1 MARRRDVDEVEIES
15 PGLLTTVQAAARQGL
30 RHLGVASGGPADPW
44 AHALANLLAGNPVA
58 VAALEITLAG
68 PSLRFAKA
76 TRIAL
81 CGADIEAHADGI
93 AVPCHRPVDLP
104 AGARLVLGACRG
116 GARSYLAVAGGFA
129 LPEVLTS
136 ASTDLRG
143 GFGGCGGRAL
153 RAGDRLSLGTRAP
166 VRARR
171 VQAAA
176 WWIDPSP
183 LPCAYPAGEPCTIR
197 LLPGADAAAGIADAP
212 WRVEARSNR
221 QGLRLQGP
229 ALQVADARER
239 VSEPVAPGTVQ
250 LPPDGQPI
258 VLLADAQTHGGY
270 PRIGHV
276 PRADLP
282 LLAQLRP
289 GARLR
294 FVPCT
299 PAEACRANVQQRQ
312 RMHRITLAIAARSP
326 RA

>member
-1 MARRRDVDEVEIES
+1 MASRAFLEVEAA
-15 PGLLTTVQAAARQGL
+15 GLLTTVQGAARTGL
-30 RHLGVASGGPADPW
+30 RHLGVASGGAADPW
-44 AHALANLLAGNPVA
+44 AHALANLLVGNPA
-58 VAALEITLAG
+58 GSAALEITLAG
-68 PSLRFAKA
+68 PTLRFHGAA
-76 TRIAL
+76 RIAL
-81 CGADIEAHADGI
+81 CGAAIEAQIDGVAI
-93 AVPCHRPVDLP
+93 PGNRPVDLP
-104 AGARLVLGACRG
+104 AGSRVRLGGCRD
-116 GARSYLAVAGGFA
+116 GARSYLAVAGGLD
-129 LPEVLTS
+129 LPEVLGS
-136 ASTDLRG
+136 VATDLRG
-143 GFGGCGGRAL
+143 GFGGFDGRVL
-153 RAGDRLSLGTRAP
+153 RAGDSLP
-166 VRARR
+166 VGGHADLQTSH

-176 WWIDPSP
+176 WWIDASP
-183 LPCAYPAGEPCTIR
+183 LPHTPPPGEPRTIR
-197 LLPGADAAAGIADAP
+197 LLPGADAAPLPSAAT
-212 WRVEARSNR
+212 WRVDARSNR

-294 FVPCT
+294 FLPCT
-299 PAEACRANVQQRQ
+299 PAEACRANAEQRQ
-312 RMHRITLAIAARSP
+312 RMHRIALAIAARSP

>member
-1 MARRRDVDEVEIES
+1 MARRDIEVES
-15 PGLLTTVQAAARQGL
+15 PGMLTTVQAAPRLGL

-58 VAALEITLAG
+58 AAALEITLAG
-68 PSLRFAKA
+68 PRLRFAQA

-81 CGADIEAHADGI
+81 CGADIEAHADGV
-93 AVPCHRPVDLP
+93 AVPCHRPVALP
-104 AGARLVLGACRG
+104 AGTRLVLGACRG

-129 LPEVLTS
+129 LPGVLGS

-143 GFGGCGGRAL
+143 GFGGCEGRAL
-153 RAGDRLSLGTRAP
+153 RAGDRLPPAAHAP
-166 VRARR
+166 PQVHR
-171 VQAAA
+171 VQPAA
-176 WWIDPSP
+176 WWIDPGS
-183 LPCAYPAGEPCTIR
+183 LPYPHPAGEPCTIR
-197 LLPGADAAAGIADAP
+197 LLPGAEPAAGIADAP
-212 WRVEARSNR
+212 WRVDARSNR
-221 QGLRLQGP
+221 QGVRLQGP
-229 ALQVADARER
+229 ALRVADTRER

-299 PAEACRANVQQRQ
+299 PGDACRANAGQRQ
-312 RMHRITLAIAARSP
+312 RMHRIALAIAARGA
-326 RA
+326 RQ

>member
-1 MARRRDVDEVEIES
+1 MARRGVEVES
-15 PGLLTTVQAAARQGL
+15 PGMLTTVQAAARLGL

-44 AHALANLLAGNPVA
+44 AHALANRLVGNA
-58 VAALEITLAG
+58 AATAALEITLAG
-68 PSLRFAKA
+68 PRLRFAQA
-76 TRIAL
+76 VRVAL
-81 CGADIEAHADGI
+81 CGAEIEADADGV

-104 AGARLVLGACRG
+104 AGARLALGACRD

-129 LPEVLTS
+129 LPEVLGS

-143 GFGGCGGRAL
+143 GFGGCHGRAL
-153 RAGDRLSLGTRAP
+153 RAGDRLPLDAP
-166 VRARR
+166 AAIQARR
-171 VQAAA
+171 VRPAA

-183 LPCAYPAGEPCTIR
+183 LSCAHPPGEPCTIR
-197 LLPGADAAAGIADAP
+197 LLPGTDDAAEIAQAP
-212 WRVEARSNR
+212 WRVDARSNR
-221 QGLRLQGP
+221 QGLRLQGQE
-229 ALQVADARER
+229 LQVADARER

-289 GARLR
+289 GTRLR
-294 FVPCT
+294 FLPCT
-299 PAEACRANVQQRQ
+299 PADAARANAEQRQ
-312 RMHRITLAIAARSP
+312 RMHRIALAIAARGARP
-326 RA
+326 